1 MKKPITAL
9 LALAT
14 LTLTASAPLEVER
27 YEFDKSHT
35 NIGFVV
41 RHLAVTNVR
50 GKFNEFDGEIVL
62 DTKDVTKSTVRV
74 RIDAKS
80 VDTDNQRRDDHLRS
94 EDFFEVAKFPNIT
107 FVSNRIEKKGDQ
119 LIAHGELTIRDVT
132 RQVSIPFELA
142 GPVNVGRGQKKI
154 GAEGML
160 TVNRFDYGLKWNRMT
175 EAVQVVAPEIR
186 IELQVEAQT
195 PREATQ

>member
-1 MKKPITAL
+1 MKKSMTAV

-14 LTLTASAPLEVER
+14 LSLTAGAPLEVER

-50 GKFNEFDGEIVL
+50 GKFNDFDGEILL
-62 DTKDVTKSTVRV
+62 DQKDIRKSSVRV

-80 VDTDNQRRDDHLRS
+80 IDTENERRDNHLRS
-94 EDFFEVAKFPNIT
+94 GDFLEAEKFPNLT
-107 FVSNRIEKKGDQ
+107 FVSKRIEKKGKQ
-119 LIAHGELTIRDVT
+119 LIAHGDLTIRDVT
-132 RQVSIPFELA
+132 RAVSIPFTVS
-142 GPVNVGRGQKKI
+142 GPVNVGRGQKKL
-154 GAEGML
+154 GVEGSL
-160 TVNRFDYGLKWNRMT
+160 TINRFDYGLKYNKFT
-175 EAVQVVAPEIR
+175 EAVQVVAPEVR

-195 PREATQ
+195 PREQQ